1 MTAEMHSLANDPN
14 FIVEF
19 AIGECNYFSLLSIF
33 NLSKANCTLYNHDPF
48 DMRTW
53 MLCLIGAGEPAL
65 GPATS
70 AS

>member
-33 NLSKANCTLYNHDPF
+33 NLSK
-48 DMRTW
+48 
-53 MLCLIGAGEPAL
+53 G
-65 GPATS
+65 
-70 AS
+70 